1 MADKNTTAYGGRKNS
16 YYLSRFLK
24 GGIHAFVIAVISNIV
39 CTLCVTVVPL
49 IISFTIDSVLG
60 AEPVTGIFAEAVKL
74 FGGIE
79 NVRANIWIPA
89 AVIAAIALLNALFS
103 YANTYFNNYGNQ
115 TLVRNMRDGLFS
127 HVQRLP
133 LSRQSLNSTG
143 DIIQR
148 CTSDVWNLSNFI
160 SNQFVSLL
168 RIVITIVISVAFM
181 FSMNVVLACVSS
193 SLIVV
198 ITTVSML
205 IRRVMFRRFTECD
218 EQEGILSAYA
228 QENLT
233 GVRVVRAFGREK
245 HERDKFEKQNEKY
258 TKLWSKT
265 GKVTAL
271 YWMSTEFLNTL
282 QLMIIIVTGTFFCID
297 GKLTAG
303 DLVAFISY
311 NTLLVTPLRELGR
324 IISQMSRAGVALG
337 RICKVMDSEAEETGG
352 NAGKLAGDVSFC
364 NVSFGYGDKPVLK
377 DVSFTV
383 PQGSVLGIVGATG
396 SGKSTIAGLAA
407 RLFEPD
413 SGEIYIGDK
422 NLAEL
427 SLATVRNNVGLV
439 LQEGYVY
446 SRTIREN
453 IAMTAEEVLDE
464 KIRAVARTVCIDKSI
479 ASFKDGY
486 DTVVGERGVTLSGGQ
501 KQRLNIARA
510 LMKNTPILIFDDSLS
525 AVDSETDAEIR
536 KNLKERFKGTTVIII
551 SHRLTTVMDADN
563 IIVLDDGVIAES
575 GTNAELLAKGGIYSK
590 IYQMQTAL
598 PDELKGGAL

>member
-1 MADKNTTAYGGRKNS
+1 M
-16 YYLSRFLK
+16 
-24 GGIHAFVIAVISNIV
+24 
-39 CTLCVTVVPL
+39 
-49 IISFTIDSVLG
+49 
-60 AEPVTGIFAEAVKL
+60 
-74 FGGIE
+74 
-79 NVRANIWIPA
+79 
-89 AVIAAIALLNALFS
+89 
-103 YANTYFNNYGNQ
+103 
-115 TLVRNMRDGLFS
+115 
-127 HVQRLP
+127 
-133 LSRQSLNSTG
+133 
-143 DIIQR
+143 
-148 CTSDVWNLSNFI
+148 
-160 SNQFVSLL
+160 
-168 RIVITIVISVAFM
+168 
-181 FSMNVVLACVSS
+181 
-193 SLIVV
+193 
-198 ITTVSML
+198 
-205 IRRVMFRRFTECD
+205 
-218 EQEGILSAYA
+218 
-228 QENLT
+228 
-233 GVRVVRAFGREK
+233 
-245 HERDKFEKQNEKY
+245 
-258 TKLWSKT
+258 
-265 GKVTAL
+265 
-271 YWMSTEFLNTL
+271 
-282 QLMIIIVTGTFFCID
+282 
-297 GKLTAG
+297 
-303 DLVAFISY
+303 
-311 NTLLVTPLRELGR
+311 
-324 IISQMSRAGVALG
+324 
-337 RICKVMDSEAEETGG
+337 
-352 NAGKLAGDVSFC
+352 
-364 NVSFGYGDKPVLK
+364 SFGYGDKPVLK

-413 SGEIYIGDK
+413 SGAIYIGDK

-453 IAMTAEEVLDE
+453 IAMAAEEASDD
-464 KIRAVARTVCIDKSI
+464 KIRETARTVCLDKSI

-510 LMKNTPILIFDDSLS
+510 LMKNTPVLIFDDSLS